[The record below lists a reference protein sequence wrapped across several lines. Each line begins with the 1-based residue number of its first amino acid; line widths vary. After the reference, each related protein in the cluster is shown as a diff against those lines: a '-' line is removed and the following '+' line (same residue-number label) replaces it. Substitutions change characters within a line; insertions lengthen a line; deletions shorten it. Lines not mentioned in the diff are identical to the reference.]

1 MTDKYVVL
9 VTCANAAEARRIA
22 RAVVEERL
30 AACVNILPGAVTSI
44 YRWKGKVESARER
57 LLLIKT
63 SRKRLA
69 KLQAA
74 VERLHSYDVP
84 EFIALPI
91 AAGSRAYLAWMEGVC
106 RTGFSLLVLIIAN
119 DNQNRQAEA
128 CPTNQILRS
137 A

>member
-1 MTDKYVVL
+1 MLAPSGRYCSLLSKCDKRVKCRVRERVTGLEDSLTDKFVVL
-9 VTCANAAEARRIA
+9 VTCANSAEAKRIA
-22 RAVVEERL
+22 RAVVEARL

-44 YRWKGKVESARER
+44 YRWKGKVESAREK

-91 AAGSRAYLAWMEGVC
+91 AAGSRAYMAWLDEV
-106 RTGFSLLVLIIAN
+106 
-119 DNQNRQAEA
+119 
-128 CPTNQILRS
+128 
-137 A
+137 

>member
-1 MTDKYVVL
+1 LTDKCLVL
-9 VTCANAAEARRIA
+9 VTCASAAEARSIA

-30 AACVNILPGAVTSI
+30 AACVNIFPGAVTSI

-84 EFIALPI
+84 EFIAVPI
-91 AAGSRAYLAWMEGVC
+91 VAGSRAYLTWLEGA
-106 RTGFSLLVLIIAN
+106 L
-119 DNQNRQAEA
+119 
-128 CPTNQILRS
+128 
-137 A
+137 